1 MITVKSQ
8 LVQHTWAAISLIL
21 VLGALSMIW
30 PGIIAVSLGVL
41 LLLQSF
47 SDSQDLAV
55 LSWKGVGNVSIVFA
69 SIWRPGL
76 PGIFL

>member
-8 LVQHTWAAISLIL
+8 LVQQMWAAITLVL

-30 PGIIAVSLGVL
+30 PSIIAVSLGVL

-47 SDSQDLAV
+47 SDGQDIAV
-55 LSWKGVGNVSIVFA
+55 LSWKGVGNLSIVFD
-69 SIWRPGL
+69 SIWRSGL
-76 PGIFL
+76 PGILL

>member
-1 MITVKSQ
+1 MSTVKSRF
-8 LVQHTWAAISLIL
+8 VQHTWAAIAFVL

-30 PGIIAVSLGVL
+30 PGIIAVALGVF

-47 SDSQDLAV
+47 SDSQDIAV

-69 SIWRPGL
+69 SIWRSGL
-76 PGIFL
+76 PGILF

>member
-8 LVQHTWAAISLIL
+8 LVQQMWAAITLVL

-30 PGIIAVSLGVL
+30 PSIIAVSLGVL

-47 SDSQDLAV
+47 SDSQDIAV

-69 SIWRPGL
+69 SIWRSGL
-76 PGIFL
+76 PGILF